1 MEETEAEEE
10 EEEGEVGGGG
20 GGGGGGG
27 LTESSYTQIARE
39 GGNSQSDV
47 FVLATAGLFA
57 ITSQQSTAGV
67 HENG

>member
-1 MEETEAEEE
+1 LEETEEEEE
-10 EEEGEVGGGG
+10 EEEGEVGGG

-57 ITSQQSTAGV
+57 ITSQQSTA
-67 HENG
+67 